1 MRTVAVIATTAG
13 LTLLLILD
21 LIRRNRRNLFTKD
34 TWPLSHQPVEDTSMA
49 KRSRDF
55 VVDEERAR
63 LAVNSILPH
72 DEDSEDYQTHK
83 KQRKESDEESPDHNP
98 RFGSDVPEDDQYH
111 RIKQDSDEEAS
122 NLKNYESDIPKDGQ
136 HVTKQNL
143 HEDVS
148 SDSRQYDK
156 PKFYQ
161 DSEAESDLKG
171 KNVKN
176 EISAEASTSNS
187 TPPSKETLCDVVAAH
202 YNNVPESGLDERS
215 RSRILHLRN
224 FNNWIKSMLIDE
236 FIQKVRE
243 TKPRGSSLKVLD
255 MGCGKGGDLFKWRQ
269 GKITHLVCTDIA
281 ATSVEQCKERY
292 NDVKQ
297 RAQRERN
304 FAPIFS
310 AEFIV
315 ANCTKERLR
324 ERYSDVT
331 MQLDLVSC
339 QFAFHYCFESLPQ
352 AECMMRNAAE
362 CLRPGG
368 YFFGTCPNA
377 NAIVSRARKAGGRQF
392 GNDVYSVEFETP
404 LDEEQPPPIFGAKYN
419 FHMEGVVD
427 CPEFLVHFPTFI
439 RLASRF
445 GLDFVVCEPFQS
457 FFDRMKE
464 NGRGLLGK
472 MQALE
477 TYPPFPD
484 QTLMG
489 PLSQYDH
496 AEAALKKNPTSQKMG
511 TLSAAEWEAATLYL
525 IFVFKKAVS

>member
-1 MRTVAVIATTAG
+1 
-13 LTLLLILD
+13 
-21 LIRRNRRNLFTKD
+21 
-34 TWPLSHQPVEDTSMA
+34 MA
-49 KRSRDF
+49 KRSRSF
-55 VVDEERAR
+55 VDDEERAR
-63 LAVNSILPH
+63 LAVNSILPQ
-72 DEDSEDYQTHK
+72 DDDSDDYGSHK
-83 KQRKESDEESPDHNP
+83 KQKFDSETKPESDEEPANQNLRCGLDIPTENQH
-98 RFGSDVPEDDQYH
+98 RLVKEESDRENSSHYSKD
-111 RIKQDSDEEAS
+111 
-122 NLKNYESDIPKDGQ
+122 ESDIPKDDIIKTNQ
-136 HVTKQNL
+136 DFIEAK
-143 HEDVS
+143 
-148 SDSRQYDK
+148 SDFRQYDK

-161 DSEAESDLKG
+161 DSEIETENLQ
-171 KNVKN
+171 KNVK
-176 EISAEASTSNS
+176 EVASSEASTSNVDS
-187 TPPSKETLCDVVAAH
+187 PSGGTLCDVVAAH
-202 YNNVPESGLDERS
+202 YNNVPESGLDERN

-236 FIQKVRE
+236 FVTKVRE
-243 TKPRGSSLKVLD
+243 SKPRGSSLKVLD
-255 MGCGKGGDLFKWRQ
+255 IGCGKGGDLFKWRQ

-281 ATSVEQCKERY
+281 ATSVDQCKERY
-292 NDVKQ
+292 TDQKL
-297 RAQRERN
+297 RAERERN
-304 FAPIFS
+304 FAPLFS

-377 NAIVSRARKAGGRQF
+377 NAIVSRARKAGGKKF

-404 LDEEQPPPIFGAKYN
+404 LDDEKPPPIFGAKYN

-439 RLASRF
+439 RLAAKY

-464 NGRGLLGK
+464 KGRGLLGK

-484 QTLMG
+484 QTLAG
-489 PLSQYDH
+489 PLHQYEH
-496 AEAALKKNPTSQKMG
+496 AEKNKNVGSHRLG
-511 TLSAAEWEAATLYL
+511 TLSTAEWEAATLYL
-525 IFVFKKAVS
+525 IFVFQKAASKS